1 LTTWSA
7 FIVNYISFGPHLSS
21 YIVKKNLGY
30 MNIINNRMRNR
41 MSDDQLNVCLV
52 IYIVKDIFIDI

>member
-1 LTTWSA
+1 
-7 FIVNYISFGPHLSS
+7 
-21 YIVKKNLGY
+21 